1 MKRSDLEK
9 DADLIL
15 NSIRENDYEIPEN
28 KEIIKLALGRLK
40 YVFLLQLLLV
50 ILDCFLYPEVSNY
63 QYQVSKVLFLIFLSF
78 CTVLF
83 FSFVFL
89 ASIYNSL
96 SMYLIIKD
104 DVKVNSLL
112 LKLVK
117 QKVSFYG
124 KLLLAI
130 NSIIGF
136 ILLFSGEYFIAGLGF
151 SWFVTY
157 LISMLALQTSLSRY
171 MTPAVVSSL
180 SKVKE
185 LLSAS
190 PK

>member
-1 MKRSDLEK
+1 MKCSDLEK
-9 DADLIL
+9 DVGLIL

-40 YVFLLQLLLV
+40 YVFLLQLLFV
-50 ILDCFLYPEVSNY
+50 ILDCFLYPEASNY
-63 QYQVSKVLFLIFLSF
+63 QYQVSKVLFLTFLSF
-78 CTVLF
+78 CAVLF

-89 ASIYNSL
+89 ASVYNSL

-124 KLLLAI
+124 KLLLVI

-157 LISMLALQTSLSRY
+157 LISMLTLQTSLSRY